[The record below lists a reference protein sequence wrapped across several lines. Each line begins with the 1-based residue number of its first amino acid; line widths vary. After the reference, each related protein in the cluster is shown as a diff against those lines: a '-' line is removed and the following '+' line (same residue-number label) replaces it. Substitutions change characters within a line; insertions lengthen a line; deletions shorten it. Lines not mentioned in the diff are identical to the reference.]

1 MEGIGLGLA
10 SLAFWGFIAA
20 VSVAGIWSEIRNKD
34 AQHETM
40 RRIVESGKP
49 VDEAVIDKVFDRN
62 KRPEHGLFIGGL
74 ITLFAAP
81 GFAALG
87 WMLSKQAADALLPL
101 LGVAGLAFFVGI
113 GLILAGFYA
122 KHAYRRDNDAANTP
136 NPSP

>member
-87 WMLSKQAADALLPL
+87 WILSTQGADAFIPL
-101 LGVAGLAFFVGI
+101 LGVATLAAFVGT

-122 KHAYRRDNDAANTP
+122 KAAYRKSDDAAKSP
-136 NPSP
+136 NLGA